1 MPVPTSLAPDA
12 QRVESAQQALERIKA
27 LARLV
32 LAASLGLG
40 LLLAQPQ
47 QKPLTQL
54 LAFIFGVYFLYAV
67 LVLVFREQLLARP
80 WRIALLGGDAAVLL
94 VVLLFAPNQPAAFLL
109 FFLYFTLV
117 AGLWGGWWA
126 ASGLSLLVSVAY
138 LWVMLI
144 NTVRGPVASLL
155 LTAFQ
160 SEWAV
165 VGGLLAAGLLVGSL
179 AQRERRQIERA
190 AVSERFAR
198 LLSLDT
204 GWPELWRQWLQQLC
218 REFRAERA
226 LLAYHDPETDRIA
239 LWDFHREG
247 AREGFEESDRPP
259 RDARMFLF
267 DLEPY
272 AFSVGGLHRP
282 RAAHWRLRLRGGELL
297 REKKFDIPERFVREF
312 SPRSLLSIPVAVGGE
327 WKARLFLLNGDT
339 GDFAG
344 AERDELEGLLV
355 GLAPILAS
363 LLAVRSLMTRRVN
376 QERDRVVREL
386 HDGVAQTLASV
397 EMQLDVFRRLA
408 AREPERTAEEL
419 GRLQAV
425 VKQEQEELR
434 RYLRTL
440 KTVRLSATEL
450 GHWVLAHCVR
460 FQEETGIEV
469 DVEAE
474 PLGAALPEGVCRE
487 VFLILREALHN
498 VRKHAGAEKVLV
510 RLRQDDTRL
519 RLVVDDDGRGFP
531 FSGSYSLRALEETG
545 MIPVSIGEHTRAVGG
560 TLTIDST
567 PGSGATLRVD
577 IPLS

>member
-1 MPVPTSLAPDA
+1 MPAPTNLAPNVQVVD
-12 QRVESAQQALERIKA
+12 SARRALERIKA

-47 QKPLTQL
+47 QQPLTQL

-67 LVLVFREQLLARP
+67 LVLLFREQLLARQ
-80 WRIALLGGDAAVLL
+80 WRIALLGGDGAVLL
-94 VVLLFAPNQPAAFLL
+94 VVVLFAPSQPAAFLL

-126 ASGLSLLVSVAY
+126 ASGLSLLVSAAY
-138 LWVMLI
+138 VWVLWRDAS
-144 NTVRGPVASLL
+144 RGAGTSLL
-155 LTAFQ
+155 LTVLQ
-160 SEWAV
+160 SEGAV

-190 AVSERFAR
+190 ASVERFA
-198 LLSLDT
+198 LLLNLDG
-204 GWPELWRQWLQQLC
+204 GWPELWRRWLRELC

-226 LLAYHDPETDRIA
+226 FLAYHDPETDRIA
-239 LWDFHREG
+239 LWDFRRNG
-247 AREGFEESDRPP
+247 AGEGFEESDRPP

-267 DLEPY
+267 DFEPY
-272 AFSVGGLHRP
+272 TLSVNGLDRP
-282 RAAHWRLRLRGGELL
+282 LTAHWRLRLGSGELL
-297 REKKFDIPERFVREF
+297 RQKKFDVPERFVYEF
-312 SPRSLLSIPVAVGGE
+312 SPRSLLSVPVAVGGE
-327 WKARLFLLNGDT
+327 WRARLFLLDAYG
-339 GDFAG
+339 GEFAV
-344 AERDELEGLLV
+344 AALDELEGLLAR
-355 GLAPILAS
+355 LAPILAS
-363 LLAVRSLMTRRVN
+363 LLTVRSLMTRRVN

-386 HDGVAQTLASV
+386 HDGVAQTLASL

-419 GRLQAV
+419 GRLQGV
-425 VKQEQEELR
+425 VKQEQEDLR

-440 KTVRLSATEL
+440 KTVRVSATEL
-450 GHWVLAHCVR
+450 GRWVLAHCAR

-487 VFLILREALHN
+487 VFMILREALHN
-498 VRKHAGAEKVLV
+498 VRKHAGAEKVMV

-531 FSGSYSLRALEETG
+531 FSGSYSLRAMEETG
-545 MIPVSIGEHTRAVGG
+545 MAPVSIGEHTRAVGG
-560 TLTIDST
+560 TLVIDST
-567 PGSGATLRVD
+567 PGSGATLRVE
-577 IPLS
+577 IPLH